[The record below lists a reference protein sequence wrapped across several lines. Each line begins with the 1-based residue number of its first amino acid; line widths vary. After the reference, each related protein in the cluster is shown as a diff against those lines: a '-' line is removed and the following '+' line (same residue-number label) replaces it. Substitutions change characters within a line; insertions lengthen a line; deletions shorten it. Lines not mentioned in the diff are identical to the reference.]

1 MTESETA
8 TTPMPS
14 PEPGS
19 GGKPPRPTGRWWR
32 GLSGSVAAG
41 LVLLALGVTC
51 SGVLSLFTEIN
62 GPGAFSLFGHLIA
75 AGLALLAQRYADR
88 HRGGPAAVAA
98 LSVLVITVVAVWLF
112 WWA

>member
-8 TTPMPS
+8 TMPLPS
-14 PEPGS
+14 PEPD
-19 GGKPPRPTGRWWR
+19 GKPPRATGRWWR

-62 GPGAFSLFGHLIA
+62 GPGAFSLFGHLVA

-88 HRGGPAAVAA
+88 HCGAPAAAAA

>member
-8 TTPMPS
+8 TTPLS
-14 PEPGS
+14 APEPGD
-19 GGKPPRPTGRWWR
+19 KPSRPTGRWWR

-41 LVLLALGVTC
+41 LVVLALGVACT
-51 SGVLSLFTEIN
+51 GALSLFTEIN

-88 HRGGPAAVAA
+88 HRGAPAAAAA
-98 LSVLVITVVAVWLF
+98 LSVLVITVAAVWLF
-112 WWA
+112 WWS